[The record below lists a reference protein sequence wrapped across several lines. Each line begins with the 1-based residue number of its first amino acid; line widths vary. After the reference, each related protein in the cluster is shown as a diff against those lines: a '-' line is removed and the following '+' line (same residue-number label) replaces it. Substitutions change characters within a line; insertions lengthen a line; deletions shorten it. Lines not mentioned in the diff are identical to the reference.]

1 MPSLYTHQILA
12 EKVMELLPER
22 TRRYVTREGEYFLG
36 AQGGDVFYLYKMRE
50 GQKNLG
56 KYLHRKNVYMVFC
69 NFLEAARSGDGCV
82 TSYIAGYITH
92 YAGDIVFHPYVYS
105 LLNRLEFEDTGNWK
119 GNRHALIESD
129 MDSYFVRKYKDL
141 TPHEYKYP
149 LSYSDISCESLF
161 RLMEDSTGERTKR
174 NVRMH
179 AFKTAVKRF
188 IRYNRWLH
196 DGTGGKKKFVYGTE
210 KLFHI
215 PHTLSSLIHRADYDE
230 SYFNLERAPWR
241 YPNDDSLVFTDGRG
255 RTVRPRRVRER
266 TPDHPLFD
274 CLENGTPLEYNDF
287 SKHFLTGLVIGG

>member
-1 MPSLYTHQILA
+1 M
-12 EKVMELLPER
+12 
-22 TRRYVTREGEYFLG
+22 
-36 AQGGDVFYLYKMRE
+36 
-50 GQKNLG
+50 
-56 KYLHRKNVYMVFC
+56 
-69 NFLEAARSGDGCV
+69 
-82 TSYIAGYITH
+82 
-92 YAGDIVFHPYVYS
+92 
-105 LLNRLEFEDTGNWK
+105 EFEDTGNWK

-241 YPNDDSLVFTDGRG
+241 YPNDDSLVFTDGVDELFDRAVSES
-255 RTVRPRRVRER
+255 VRLITRF
-266 TPDHPLFD
+266 FD

>member
-12 EKVMELLPER
+12 EKVKELLPER
-22 TRRYVTREGEYFLG
+22 TRRYITRDSEYYLG

-69 NFLEAARSGDGCV
+69 NFLEAARSGDGGV

-141 TPHEYKYP
+141 TPH
-149 LSYSDISCESLF
+149 
-161 RLMEDSTGERTKR
+161 
-174 NVRMH
+174 
-179 AFKTAVKRF
+179 
-188 IRYNRWLH
+188 
-196 DGTGGKKKFVYGTE
+196 
-210 KLFHI
+210 
-215 PHTLSSLIHRADYDE
+215 
-230 SYFNLERAPWR
+230 
-241 YPNDDSLVFTDGRG
+241 
-255 RTVRPRRVRER
+255 
-266 TPDHPLFD
+266 
-274 CLENGTPLEYNDF
+274 
-287 SKHFLTGLVIGG
+287 